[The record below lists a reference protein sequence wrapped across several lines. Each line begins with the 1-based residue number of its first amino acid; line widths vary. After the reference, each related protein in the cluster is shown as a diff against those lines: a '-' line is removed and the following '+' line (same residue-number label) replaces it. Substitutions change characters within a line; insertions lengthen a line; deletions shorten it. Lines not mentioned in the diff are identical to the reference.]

1 MTLQSSRVF
10 HWARLLSKFISVQ
23 LVVQALTMASGIFVI
38 RTLSQREY
46 AYYTIAASMQGTLSI
61 LADMGISFG
70 LSSIGGKVW
79 KDRYRFGQ
87 LIKTAL
93 QLRHYLAIISIAT
106 VTPICIWL
114 LLKNDAHLL
123 DAILITAIV
132 LIGFNFQMTVSVFDI
147 VPRLHS
153 QVGRIQKLDLV
164 FSISKLFF
172 LGIAYLTFLNSTMFI
187 LAGTIALGVKR
198 LLIGNMVIDN
208 IDRKAH
214 LNKDDKAEII
224 KIIKQSAPNTVFF
237 CFESQITVWLMSIFG
252 KVQNVAELGALGRLA
267 IIFTIIGSVMT
278 GIIIPSFARCQSP
291 ELLLRRYLQILG
303 TAIVFAV
310 FLVILSIT
318 MPDQILWIIGSK
330 YRHLK
335 PELCLVMI
343 SSGLSFIV
351 NTMWGMNA
359 SKAWIA
365 NMWLYIP
372 ATILMQ
378 IIGVIFLDIY
388 TVNGAILFGMS
399 SLVPG
404 FCIQSY
410 MTYKG
415 LMTYKM
421 T

>member
-87 LIKTAL
+87 LINTAL